1 MLIGP
6 YIIKE
11 TLFHV
16 VNTPMIITGFC
27 AKTKKENGEKVFI
40 NVCQADNVSE
50 FNILYSIKYWYS
62 YKYLGLFLSAANVK
76 ISIVLHKVETIKI

>member
-1 MLIGP
+1 MFVSP

-11 TLFHV
+11 MLFHI

-40 NVCQADNVSE
+40 NICQADNVSE
-50 FNILYSIKYWYS
+50 FNIVFSLKYWYS
-62 YKYLGLFLSAANVK
+62 YKYLGLFFSAANVN
-76 ISIVLHKVETIKI
+76 ISIVLPKVETI

>member
-1 MLIGP
+1 MLISS

-11 TLFHV
+11 MLFHI

-50 FNILYSIKYWYS
+50 FNIVCSLKYQ
-62 YKYLGLFLSAANVK
+62 
-76 ISIVLHKVETIKI
+76 